1 MPAKKVV
8 IEKAD
13 RVYQLPPPLFTTLPK
28 EKEKTLLKKTDILN
42 FSKFSWPLE
51 MEEELELKSDGLRP
65 ASESKL
71 AVLKQELA
79 GWFEKQHE
87 VKLDPDKEIYI
98 GGGVRNLL
106 LNIGLAF
113 IDRGELAFVP
123 ELGYPHYKRIVAAC
137 GGDTVSYR
145 VSVKSDWLPDFST
158 VSSPIGRIARLL
170 FLNSPHNPTGAVLN
184 EKDLNN
190 LAAVASKENV
200 MIINDAAYQSLSDV
214 KPPSLLSV
222 KGGTKIGAEV
232 YSFSYS
238 FGVTSLPFG
247 VVAGHS
253 EIINGLNQIAPLSPQ
268 PALNLFCDLALEAI
282 RKFPNQPL
290 KTMRRRI
297 SDSRAEAVKLFDLLE
312 LEPSGYN
319 TVPFMWGKIAGRRSS
334 VMAAKILYHGAK
346 IVALPG
352 SEFGESGE
360 GYLRFSLTAAPETY
374 VKAIQRIKKRR
385 RLFSR
390 IEES

>member
-1 MPAKKVV
+1 MPVKKVV

-13 RVYQLPPPLFTTLPK
+13 RLYQLPPPLFSTLPK

-42 FSKFSWPLE
+42 FSKFIWPLE
-51 MEEELELKSDGLRP
+51 MEDELELNSDGLKP
-65 ASESKL
+65 ASETKL
-71 AVLKQELA
+71 ADLRQELA
-79 GWFEKQHE
+79 GWFEKHHQ

-98 GGGVRNLL
+98 GCGVRNLL

-123 ELGYPHYKRIVAAC
+123 ELGYPHYKRTVAAC
-137 GGDTVSYR
+137 GGDSMPYR
-145 VSVKSDWLPDFST
+145 VSSKSDWMPDFST

-170 FLNSPHNPTGAVLN
+170 FLNSPHNPTGAVLA
-184 EKDLNN
+184 EKELNQ
-190 LAAVASKENV
+190 LAVAASKSNV

-222 KGGTKIGAEV
+222 KGGAKIGAEV
-232 YSFSYS
+232 YSFSYA
-238 FGVTSLPFG
+238 FGLPALPFG
-247 VVAGHS
+247 FVAGHS
-253 EIINGLNQIAPLSPQ
+253 EIINGLNQIASLSPQ
-268 PALNLFCDLALEAI
+268 PVLNIFCEMALESM

-290 KTMRRRI
+290 KSMRRRI
-297 SDSRAEAVKLFDLLE
+297 SDNRAQATKLFDMLE

-334 VMAAKILYHGAK
+334 VMAARILYHGAK

-360 GYLRFSLTAAPETY
+360 GYLRFSLTAPPETY
-374 VKAIQRIKKRR
+374 DKAIARIKKRR
-385 RLFSR
+385 LLFGR
-390 IEES
+390 TEGR

>member
-1 MPAKKVV
+1 MPVKKVV
-8 IEKAD
+8 IEKAE

-51 MEEELELKSDGLRP
+51 MEEELKLNADSSKP
-65 ASESKL
+65 ASASKL
-71 AVLKQELA
+71 ANLKHELA
-79 GWFEKQHE
+79 VWFEKQHE
-87 VKLDPDKEIYI
+87 VQLDPDKEIYI
-98 GGGVRNLL
+98 GGGVRNLI

-123 ELGYPHYKRIVAAC
+123 ELGYPHYKRTVAAC

-145 VSVKSDWLPDFST
+145 VSAKSDWLPDFST
-158 VSSPIGRIARLL
+158 LSSPIGRIARVL

-184 EKDLNN
+184 EKELNK
-190 LAAVASKENV
+190 LAAMASKENV
-200 MIINDAAYQSLSDV
+200 IIINDAAYQSLSDT

-232 YSFSYS
+232 YSFSYLL
-238 FGVTSLPFG
+238 GLPPLPFG
-247 VVAGHS
+247 FVAGHS
-253 EIINGLNQIAPLSPQ
+253 EIINGLTQIASLSPQ
-268 PALNLFCDLALEAI
+268 PVLNMFCDLALDAI

-290 KTMRRRI
+290 KSMRRQI
-297 SDSRAEAVKLFDLLE
+297 SDSRAEAMKLFDLLE

-319 TVPFMWGKIAGRRSS
+319 TVPFMWGRIAGRRSS
-334 VMAAKILYHGAK
+334 VMAAKILYHGGK

-352 SEFGESGE
+352 SEFGENGE
-360 GYLRFSLTAAPETY
+360 GYLRFSLMAPPETY
-374 VKAIQRIKKRR
+374 VKAIQRIKKRH
-385 RLFSR
+385 RLFKL
-390 IEES
+390 IED